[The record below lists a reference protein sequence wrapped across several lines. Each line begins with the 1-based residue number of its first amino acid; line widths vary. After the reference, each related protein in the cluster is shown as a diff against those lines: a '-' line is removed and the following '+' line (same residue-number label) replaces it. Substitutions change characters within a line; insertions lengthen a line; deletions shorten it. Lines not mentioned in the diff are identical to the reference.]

1 MKPSSGKAGHNA
13 NERKS
18 IRMSGRTEALIIE
31 CFKLLASNI
40 YGASTSFAGH
50 QEFISKVGGQ
60 KFCVA
65 RNHVS
70 SFNPLDDGNG
80 TVLAMKNGTIHHVTE
95 SYESIKKLYGV
106 VDVKQASDTAESA
119 CEAPGTAQP

>member
-18 IRMSGRTEALIIE
+18 IRLSGRTEALIIE
-31 CFKLLASNI
+31 CFKLVCSNI
-40 YGASTSFAGH
+40 YGASTSFAGY
-50 QEFISKVGGQ
+50 QEFTDKVAGQ
-60 KFCVA
+60 KFCAA
-65 RNHVS
+65 RNHVA
-70 SFNPLDDGNG
+70 SFNPLDDGVG

-106 VDVKQASDTAESA
+106 IDVKPASDTAEGA